1 MRVLFVTEPFA
12 VEPLGIAYL
21 AAALK
26 KNGHE
31 VDLLKIDNN
40 GFLEHVGEYKPDV
53 VAYSVTTGKHKKLLE
68 VNRKIKERY
77 RVLSVFGGSHPTY
90 FPELINERGVDVIIR
105 GEADKSF
112 PELLRDLELKK
123 SCHRVIQFRTLE
135 QNIDRLPFPDREF
148 LYKYPE
154 NRNNPIKNVITSRGC
169 RFSCPYCF
177 NSLYKQFYEGQN
189 FVRFRSAENV
199 VAECLELKQYPTKFI
214 FFQDDEFLSNPN
226 FFPLMR
232 LYGEKVGIPF
242 HCQVRI
248 ELVNEEKLKALKDA
262 GCTGVTFAVECGN
275 WEKRRHLLLRGMTD
289 DCILDGANLL
299 HKYGLKIR
307 TENMV
312 GLPGENLSMMWETVN
327 LNKKIRPTIAWAS
340 IFQPYPRLPLG
351 EYARKFEFWDGRDAF
366 SESFFED
373 TVLETTIRKEII
385 NIQRLFGVLVH
396 FQVPEWLFYQIIR
409 IPNNKLF
416 DKIYKKWKKSRY
428 DRLFS

>member
-31 VDLLKIDNN
+31 VDQLQIDGN

-53 VAYSVTTGKHKKLLE
+53 VAFSVTTGKHRKLLE
-68 VNRKIKERY
+68 VNRKIKSRY

-90 FPELINERGVDVIIR
+90 FPEIINEPGVDVIIR
-105 GEADKSF
+105 GEAEKSF
-112 PELLRDLELKK
+112 PELLKDLQVKK
-123 SCHRVIQFRTLE
+123 SCKRVVAFRTLE
-135 QNIDRLPFPDREF
+135 QNIDRVPFPDREF
-148 LYKYPE
+148 LYKYPK

-169 RFSCPYCF
+169 RYSCPYCF
-177 NSLYKQFYEGQN
+177 NSLYKQFYEGQE
-189 FVRFRSAENV
+189 FVRYRSAENV
-199 VAECLELKQYPTKFI
+199 IAECLELKQYPTKFI

-226 FFPLMR
+226 FFPLMQQ
-232 LYGEKVGIPF
+232 YKEKIGLPF

-248 ELVNEEKLKALKDA
+248 ELVNEEKVKALKES
-262 GCTGVTFAVECGN
+262 GCTGVTYAVECGN
-275 WEKRRHLLLRGMTD
+275 WHQRRHLLLRGMSD
-289 DCILDGANLL
+289 DTILKGAELL
-299 HKYGLKIR
+299 RRYGLKMR

-312 GLPGENLSMMWETVN
+312 GLPGENLSMMWETVA
-327 LNKKIRPTIAWAS
+327 LNQQIRPTIAWAS

-351 EYARKFEFWDGRDAF
+351 EYARKHEFWDGRDAF

-373 TVLETTIRKEII
+373 TVLSTTIRKEIV
-385 NIQRLFGVLVH
+385 NIQRLFGCFVH
-396 FQVPEWLFYQIIR
+396 FQVPKWLFWKIIR
-409 IPNNKLF
+409 IPNNRMF
-416 DKIYKKWKKSRY
+416 NKIYKRWKQGRY